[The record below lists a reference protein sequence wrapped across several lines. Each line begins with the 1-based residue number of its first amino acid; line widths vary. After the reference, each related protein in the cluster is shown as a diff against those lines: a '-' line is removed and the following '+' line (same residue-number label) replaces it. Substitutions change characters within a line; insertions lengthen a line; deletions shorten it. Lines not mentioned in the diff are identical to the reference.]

1 MPAYVIAEV
10 NITDGSWGKEYG
22 EKLAPILARHGGRF
36 VARGKPVKLEGSRAP
51 SSVAVVLEFPSV
63 EKATAWY
70 EDPAYK
76 PLIKLRSAGSSA
88 EIVLVEGA

>member
-1 MPAYVIAEV
+1 MPAFVIAEV
-10 NITDGSWGKEYG
+10 NITDGSWAKEYG
-22 EKLAPILARHGGRF
+22 EKLAPILARHGGKF
-36 VARGKPVKLEGSRAP
+36 IARGKPVKLEGARAP
-51 SSVAVVLEFPSV
+51 AQVVVVLEFPST

-76 PLIKLRSAGSSA
+76 PLIKLRSAGSTA